1 MIQKIIT
8 VVLAL
13 LVLFA
18 VSSAVYIWYK
28 TGKNPLNTATYMV
41 APEIQ
46 TVIKIKKVMV
56 PVKEVVTIEKEVIVE
71 KLKLPDWIKNNADE
85 QAISTASIP
94 AYKGD
99 TNAVAILNTKTG
111 VSQIVAKQEPLSL
124 FGFVNEKT
132 IGIRPGIDS
141 KGTMLTS
148 VYGQWDFVRVGSVN
162 IGVYSDINFGSNVGQ
177 NGDAKLQINI
187 GYKF

>member
-1 MIQKIIT
+1 MIHKIIT
-8 VVLAL
+8 GVLAF
-13 LVLFA
+13 LVLLA

-28 TGKNPLNTATYMV
+28 TGKNPINTSTYMV
-41 APEIQ
+41 APEIKFKYK
-46 TVIKIKKVMV
+46 TIKV
-56 PVKEVVTIEKEVIVE
+56 PVKEIVTIEKQTIVE
-71 KLKLPDWIKNNADE
+71 KLKLPDWIRNDTDE
-85 QAISTASIP
+85 QAISTAVIP
-94 AYKGD
+94 AYKGT
-99 TNAVAILNTKTG
+99 TNAVALLNTKTG

-141 KGTMLTS
+141 KGAMLTT
-148 VYGQWDFVRVGSVN
+148 VYGQWDFVRVGNAN

-177 NGDAKLQINI
+177 NGDAKIQVNI